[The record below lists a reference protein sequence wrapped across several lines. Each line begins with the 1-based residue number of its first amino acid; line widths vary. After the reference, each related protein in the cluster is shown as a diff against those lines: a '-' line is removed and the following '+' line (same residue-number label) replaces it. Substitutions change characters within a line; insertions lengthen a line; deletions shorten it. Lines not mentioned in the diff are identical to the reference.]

1 MSEALRAGLDRTGPG
16 GRPVRR
22 MRLRRRAGGW
32 IIGRLP
38 APAAL
43 ARRDEW

>member
-1 MSEALRAGLDRTGPG
+1 MTEALGTGLAGAAR
-16 GRPVRR
+16 RPAGR
-22 MRLRRRAGGW
+22 MRLRQHAGGW

-43 ARRDEW
+43 VRRDER